1 MNNNINKQ
9 PKLKAIPKRYM
20 QICHFD
26 REQTKRPSSKA
37 FARNGDPPIQFGE
50 IPQKSLKYLFGITY
64 LDC

>member
-1 MNNNINKQ
+1 
-9 PKLKAIPKRYM
+9 M